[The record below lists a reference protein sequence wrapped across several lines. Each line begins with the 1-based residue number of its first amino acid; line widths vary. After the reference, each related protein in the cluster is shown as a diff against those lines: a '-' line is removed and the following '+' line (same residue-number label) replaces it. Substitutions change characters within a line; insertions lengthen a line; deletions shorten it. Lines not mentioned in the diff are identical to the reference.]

1 MTAAKS
7 EPNKVLL
14 PVEFHCLT
22 CCDVTDC
29 QFQHGSNDSDI
40 CTKNVFEEHVDINQR
55 ELECYYKFIIII
67 IINKLFR
74 TLVIFQSFGP
84 NLKET
89 GDKTFL
95 NLIHIN
101 LKGTQ
106 DQLISNQK
114 EPNLR

>member
-55 ELECYYKFIIII
+55 ELECY
-67 IINKLFR
+67 KLFK
-74 TLVIFQSFGP
+74 TLIIFQSFGP
-84 NLKET
+84 KLKET

-106 DQLISNQK
+106 DQLISNQN
-114 EPNLR
+114 EPNLRTHHFNFQV